1 MKEDKGS
8 RKHVPAKGR
17 VRSPG
22 DEGRESSLAERQLFS
37 GVGSKQSQLA
47 QEKTPKG
54 CIQDCSEIDRLP
66 KVFELTKRR
75 LTTLLEGLG
84 VN

>member
-1 MKEDKGS
+1 M
-8 RKHVPAKGR
+8 RNPR
-17 VRSPG
+17 
-22 DEGRESSLAERQLFS
+22 DEGREAALAKCPLFS
-37 GVGSKQSQLA
+37 GLESRQSQLA

-66 KVFELTKRR
+66 EVFELIKRR
-75 LTTLLEGLG
+75 LTTLLEGLR

>member
-1 MKEDKGS
+1 M
-8 RKHVPAKGR
+8 
-17 VRSPG
+17 RSPG
-22 DEGRESSLAERQLFS
+22 NEGRESSLAERQLFS

-54 CIQDCSEIDRLP
+54 CIQDCSEIDRLH